1 MEHTKDIATFSIY
14 GIGDRNFL
22 KTTVYNPNLTIR
34 FVSNNVTEHYL
45 YFIFHES
52 DTDNKFLK
60 MTPDAFFLDYD
71 NVLLLEQVLQEKD
84 FVTKTSEGLE
94 NLRKNDALFQ

>member
-1 MEHTKDIATFSIY
+1 
-14 GIGDRNFL
+14 
-22 KTTVYNPNLTIR
+22 
-34 FVSNNVTEHYL
+34 
-45 YFIFHES
+45 
-52 DTDNKFLK
+52 

-71 NVLLLEQVLQEKD
+71 NVILLEQVLQEKD